1 MNYQSYTDIVDYLR
15 VKAEGA
21 EALPPTFTSR
31 QKRNFRMKIKSY
43 SLNGS
48 KLTRAGQ
55 DALHENNIED
65 TLRRIHE
72 EDLEHTGHC
81 KVLQQ
86 KSLAQYHAENLR
98 CYCQDVTVS
107 CTKCQEERIVI
118 LDIVPM
124 YHLSHKLRGNICQT
138 LMMPVENSRN
148 RKRTRKSLV
157 PIFAARDR
165 PVHTQDYAIIDTDVH
180 ETIRIDCVQ
189 DKSSCF
195 LDCVCYLMIGKK
207 KPSTR
212 LQEALTTWRKEES
225 NRVGSFYYPYNDPYI
240 PLLERGVTD
249 PDMHIVAENFGVH
262 IYEYQ
267 SDINPPSGTT
277 LRGIRED
284 VGLPR
289 SKTPFTYTTVLG
301 WEKEETTRGIPSSL
315 LGERWGGDNS
325 QIILPITPL
334 ALFDIYSSI
343 PLHVCFQHSQLIGH

>member
-15 VKAEGA
+15 VKAEGT

-55 DALHENNIED
+55 EALHENNIED

-107 CTKCQEERIVI
+107 CTKCQEERMVI

-124 YHLSHKLRGNICQT
+124 YHLSHKTRGNICQT

-148 RKRTRKSLV
+148 RKRTQKLLV
-157 PIFAARDR
+157 SIFAARDC
-165 PVHTQDYAIIDTDVH
+165 PVHTQDYAIIDPDVH

-195 LDCVCYLMIGKK
+195 LDCVRYLTIGKK
-207 KPSTR
+207 ETFYPAPGSSYYMAERGIRQGGVLLLPLQWSLYTLTR
-212 LQEALTTWRKEES
+212 AGGYRSRYAYCRGKVGGTHLRVPVWHES
-225 NRVGSFYYPYNDPYI
+225 PQWNYVAGHKRG
-240 PLLERGVTD
+240 RGVTE
-249 PDMHIVAENFGVH
+249 V
-262 IYEYQ
+262 
-267 SDINPPSGTT
+267 
-277 LRGIRED
+277 
-284 VGLPR
+284 
-289 SKTPFTYTTVLG
+289 KKPFTYTTVLG
-301 WEKEETTRGIPSSL
+301 WEKGETTRGIPSSL

-325 QIILPITPL
+325 KFILPITPL
-334 ALFDIYSSI
+334 VLFDIHSSI
-343 PLHVCFQHSQLIGH
+343 PLHV